1 MFLTWRRK
9 SEGCAVAMGG
19 VVNAIQVFSRIAVEV
34 GSAMEKASK
43 FENPVQFRNVFPVF
57 NVYWIRS

>member
-1 MFLTWRRK
+1 
-9 SEGCAVAMGG
+9 MGG

-34 GSAMEKASK
+34 GSAMEKASN